1 MAEFVNSVNQ
11 TVAVGENVRF
21 DTTVI
26 EPCPV
31 VTHRK
36 GSGLFNIKGGHKF
49 IVAFSAN
56 LAGATAETELD
67 LAISVNGE
75 PLPYTTMASTPAVVD
90 LFNSVSV
97 VTEIVTPCNCCTQIS
112 IENIGT
118 TPVTVASAN
127 LVLVR
132 ED

>member
-11 TVAVGENVRF
+11 TVAVGETVRF
-21 DTTVI
+21 DTTVVD
-26 EPCPV
+26 PCPV
-31 VTHRK
+31 VAHRR

-56 LAGATAETELD
+56 LAGATAETEVD
-67 LAISVNGE
+67 LAIAVNGE
-75 PLPYTTMASTPAVVD
+75 PLPHTTIASTPAVAD
-90 LFNSVSV
+90 LFNAASV
-97 VTEIVTPCNCCTQIS
+97 VAEIVTPCNCCTQIS
-112 IENIGT
+112 VQNIGT

-127 LVLVR
+127 LVLIR

>member
-1 MAEFVNSVNQ
+1 MAEFINSVNQ

-21 DTTVI
+21 DTTTV

-56 LAGATAETELD
+56 LAGATADTEVD
-67 LAISVNGE
+67 LAIAVNGE
-75 PLPYTTMASTPAVVD
+75 PVAYTTMAITPAVAD
-90 LFNSVSV
+90 LFNAVSV

-112 IENIGT
+112 VQNIGT

-127 LVLVR
+127 LVLIR

>member
-1 MAEFVNSVNQ
+1 MAEFINSVNQ

-21 DTTVI
+21 DTTVVD
-26 EPCPV
+26 PCPV

-56 LAGATAETELD
+56 LAGAAADTEVD
-67 LAISVNGE
+67 LAIAVNGE
-75 PLPYTTMASTPAVVD
+75 PIPYTTMASTPAVAN

-97 VTEIVTPCNCCTQIS
+97 ITEIVTPCNCCTQIS
-112 IENIGT
+112 IQNIGT
-118 TPVTVASAN
+118 TPVTVASAS

>member
-11 TVAVGENVRF
+11 TIAVGETVKF
-21 DTTVI
+21 DTTTV

-49 IVAFSAN
+49 IVAFSGN
-56 LAGATAETELD
+56 ITGATAETEVD
-67 LAISVNGE
+67 LAIAVNGE
-75 PLPYTTMASTPAVVD
+75 PLAYTTMASTPVVAN
-90 LFNSVSV
+90 LFNAVSTI
-97 VTEIVTPCNCCTQIS
+97 TEIVTPCNCCTQIS
-112 IENIGT
+112 IKNIGT

-127 LVLVR
+127 LVLIR
-132 ED
+132 EE

>member
-1 MAEFVNSVNQ
+1 MAEFINSVNQ
-11 TVAVGENVRF
+11 TVAVGSNVLF
-21 DTTVI
+21 DTTTVP
-26 EPCPV
+26 PCPV
-31 VTHRK
+31 VTHRE

-56 LAGATAETELD
+56 LAGATAETEVD
-67 LAISVNGE
+67 LAVAINGE
-75 PLPYTTMASTPAVVD
+75 PVPYTTVASTPAVAG
-90 LFNSVSV
+90 LFNAVSV

-112 IENIGT
+112 IRNIGT

>member
-1 MAEFVNSVNQ
+1 MAEFTNSVNQ
-11 TVAVGENVRF
+11 TIAVGDNVRF
-21 DTTVI
+21 DTTVV
-26 EPCPV
+26 ESCPV

-36 GSGLFNIKGGHKF
+36 GSGLFNIKGGHRF

-56 LAGATAETELD
+56 IAGATAETEID
-67 LAISVNGE
+67 LAIAVNGE
-75 PLPYTTMASTPAVVD
+75 PIPYTTMASTPAVAN

-112 IENIGT
+112 VQNIGT

-127 LVLVR
+127 LVLVK

>member
-11 TVAVGENVRF
+11 AVAAGETVRF
-21 DTTVI
+21 DTTVVG
-26 EPCPV
+26 PCPA

-56 LAGATAETELD
+56 LAGATAETEVD
-67 LAISVNGE
+67 LAIAVNGE
-75 PLPYTTMASTPAVVD
+75 PLPHTTIASTPAVAD
-90 LFNSVSV
+90 LFNAASV

-112 IENIGT
+112 VQNIGT